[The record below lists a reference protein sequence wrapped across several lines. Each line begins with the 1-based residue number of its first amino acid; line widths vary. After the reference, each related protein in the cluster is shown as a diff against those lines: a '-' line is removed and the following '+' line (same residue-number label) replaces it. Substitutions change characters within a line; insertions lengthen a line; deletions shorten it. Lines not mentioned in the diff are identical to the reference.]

1 MSNTTHAR
9 QKRPVAWALVAT
21 MGLGLA
27 PPFVS
32 DAAAA
37 ENTTVSSGQALSAKQ
52 QSIVP
57 IAAEVA
63 VGNIPQLNAALNH
76 GLDAGLSVAEI
87 KEILIQLYAY
97 TGFPRSLNALGELMK
112 VLDARKQRG
121 IQDPAGREPTPLP
134 PDSDILSLGTANQTK
149 LLGQPARAPLYE
161 FAPTIDD
168 FLKRHLFGDIFARDN
183 LDWQSRE
190 LATVG
195 ALAAMPGVESQLQ
208 AHLGFSMNVG
218 LTAAQLREAAQVLAQ
233 ASRVDAAARTRTSL
247 EKHLAGTKR

>member
-32 DAAAA
+32 AAAAA

-97 TGFPRSLNALGELMK
+97 TGFPR
-112 VLDARKQRG
+112 
-121 IQDPAGREPTPLP
+121 T
-134 PDSDILSLGTANQTK
+134 
-149 LLGQPARAPLYE
+149 
-161 FAPTIDD
+161 
-168 FLKRHLFGDIFARDN
+168 
-183 LDWQSRE
+183 
-190 LATVG
+190 
-195 ALAAMPGVESQLQ
+195 
-208 AHLGFSMNVG
+208 
-218 LTAAQLREAAQVLAQ
+218 
-233 ASRVDAAARTRTSL
+233 
-247 EKHLAGTKR
+247 